1 MTFWAKAQTLPS
13 PSSYSL
19 WLIQRRGGGIL
30 QIRLRNVFLSAK
42 IFLAQAV
49 TIPYKNINS
58 AFFPYSRYV
67 SRILLPIRH
76 CRKEEQEQVKAAT
89 AQDVWVKIVFCLQL
103 ASSPRNKA
111 LFLHF
116 YPIETQNDFPQ
127 ILLFF
132 RPLSCYR
139 FPAFLSRPNYVLGEI
154 LNKDIRFLS
163 RTRGKG
169 KGCVSNLEEILWRK
183 KGVAWG
189 DISFGKLVC
198 FWPKKDWK
206 GPSFGVIWISCILK
220 RKGNGLITRFFGLD
234 FRYCSF
240 PVTQHFPTQVCT
252 FSHSKINAK

>member
-89 AQDVWVKIVFCLQL
+89 AQDVWVKVVLMSPTRQFPAEKKRFFCISTRLRHKTI
-103 ASSPRNKA
+103 S
-111 LFLHF
+111 
-116 YPIETQNDFPQ
+116 PQ

-132 RPLSCYR
+132 RPLSCYL

-163 RTRGKG
+163 RSREMG
-169 KGCVSNLEEILWRK
+169 KGCVSNLEEILGWK

-220 RKGNGLITRFFGLD
+220 RKGNGLI
-234 FRYCSF
+234 
-240 PVTQHFPTQVCT
+240 
-252 FSHSKINAK
+252 